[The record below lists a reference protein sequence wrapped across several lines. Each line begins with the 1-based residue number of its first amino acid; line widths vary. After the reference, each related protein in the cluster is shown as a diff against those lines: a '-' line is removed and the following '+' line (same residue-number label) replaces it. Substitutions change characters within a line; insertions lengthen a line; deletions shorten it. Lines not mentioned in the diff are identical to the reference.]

1 MTALQPATIPFARWF
16 DRGVIVAVVLA
27 CAVAMSLNVA
37 DPDLWGHVQYGR
49 DALRDGLPATTT
61 YSYRAQEY
69 PWVNH
74 EILAEL
80 GLAAVNDTIGGV
92 GLLVM
97 KALLGL
103 GVILLVGRA
112 ARKQDAGIVAAS
124 ALMLLVAAALGRHWM
139 LRPQLISYV
148 SFALLLALL
157 NFCFQG
163 WAGAWHLRW
172 PGKSSEES
180 EETKLTYDSRRM
192 RYLWLVPV
200 LMVIWTNSHGGFLAG
215 LCVYIAYLGL
225 RGLEVFSQ
233 RGRESFGLLRRF
245 ALMATVAVLAT
256 FMNPY
261 GYHFHEWLYHDL
273 HVPRP
278 EILEWRRPD
287 LLDPHTLPFLLLG
300 ATWLATLCLSKR
312 PKDFTQT
319 VILALIGWQAV
330 EHHRHMAF
338 FAIAAGFWLGG
349 PLQSLL
355 ERFGAGSADES
366 ITNNLGRRSRIA
378 FAAGLVLAIAIC
390 GVQLGRKLLTLQ
402 VDHSTFPVA
411 AIDYVARQGLQG
423 RMVVTFNWAQYALA
437 AIGAREPGQP
447 GVRIHVDGR
456 CRTSYSQAMLDEHFD
471 FILGPPDSR
480 MRYRDPASGPYDPT
494 QVLSSGMPD
503 LVLISRAQQPAV
515 EVMEGQG
522 DAWVLLYQD
531 SLAQL
536 WGRATKYANPESR
549 DFIPPDEREVGD
561 APQTAFTPWPA
572 IPAYVPRTNPSA
584 NTRFVQR

>member
-1 MTALQPATIPFARWF
+1 MTALRPATIPFATWF
-16 DRGVIVAVVLA
+16 DRGVVLA
-27 CAVAMSLNVA
+27 VALAGVVAMAMNLA

-61 YSYRAQEY
+61 YSYLAQEY
-69 PWVNH
+69 PWINH

-80 GLAAVNDTIGGV
+80 GLATINDLSGGV

-97 KALLGL
+97 KALLSL
-103 GVILLVGRA
+103 VVILLVGRQVQ
-112 ARKQDAGIVAAS
+112 KQGGGIVAAS
-124 ALMLLVAAALGRHWM
+124 ALMLLVAAALGRHWL
-139 LRPQLISYV
+139 LRPQLVSYV
-148 SFALLLALL
+148 SFALMLALL
-157 NFCFQG
+157 NWCFEG
-163 WAGAWHLRW
+163 WAGAWQLRW
-172 PGKSSEES
+172 PRNRSEPAD
-180 EETKLTYDSRRM
+180 LTYDSRRM
-192 RYLWLVPV
+192 RYLWLMPV
-200 LMVIWTNSHGGFLAG
+200 LMIVWTNSHGGFLAG

-225 RGLEVFSQ
+225 RGVEAYLQ

-245 ALMATVAVLAT
+245 ALMATVTVLAT
-256 FMNPY
+256 FINPY

-300 ATWLATLCLSKR
+300 ATWLATLCFSRR

-319 VILALIGWQAV
+319 IVLALIGWQAV

-355 ERFGAGSADES
+355 ERLGGGTADTS
-366 ITNNLGRRSRIA
+366 VTSSLGPRGRAA
-378 FAAGLVLAIAIC
+378 FAAGLLAVIAIC
-390 GVQLGRKLLTLQ
+390 GVQIGRKLTLQ
-402 VDHSTFPVA
+402 VDRSTFPVA
-411 AIDYVARQGLQG
+411 AVDYVAQQGLQG

-437 AIGAREPGQP
+437 AVGAREPGQP
-447 GVRIHVDGR
+447 GIRIHVDGR

-480 MRYRDPASGPYDPT
+480 MRYRAPASGPYDPARA
-494 QVLSSGMPD
+494 LSHGLPD
-503 LVLISRAQQPAV
+503 LALISRAQQPSV
-515 EVMEGQG
+515 NVLEQQNG
-522 DAWVLLYQD
+522 AWVLLYQD

-536 WGRATKYANPESR
+536 WGRASR
-549 DFIPPDEREVGD
+549 YDDPRSPDFIPLDQRLIGND
-561 APQTAFTPWPA
+561 LQTGFARWPA
-572 IPAYVPRTNPSA
+572 LPDYRPRA
-584 NTRFVQR
+584 GHRIAGKLVKR

>member
-1 MTALQPATIPFARWF
+1 MTAIQPASISFATWL

-27 CAVAMSLNVA
+27 SMVAMSVNLA

-49 DALRDGLPATTT
+49 DALASGLPATTT
-61 YSYRAQEY
+61 YSYVAQDY
-69 PWVNH
+69 PWINH

-80 GLAAVNDTIGGV
+80 GLAAVNDAFGGV

-103 GVILLVGRA
+103 CVILLIGRA
-112 ARKQDAGIVAAS
+112 AQKQGAGVVTAS
-124 ALMLLVAAALGRHWM
+124 ALMLLVAAALGRHWL

-157 NFCFQG
+157 NWCFAG
-163 WAGAWHLRW
+163 WAGTWQLRW
-172 PGKSSEES
+172 PGRARVEDS
-180 EETKLTYDSRRM
+180 TLTYDSRRM

-200 LMVIWTNSHGGFLAG
+200 LMMAWTNSHGGFLAG
-215 LCVYIAYLGL
+215 LCVYIAYMGL
-225 RGLEVFSQ
+225 RGIEAYCQ
-233 RGRESFGLLRRF
+233 RGRDSFGLLRRF

-256 FMNPY
+256 FINPY
-261 GYHFHEWLYHDL
+261 GYRFHQWLYHDL

-287 LLDPHTLPFLLLG
+287 LLDPYTLPFLLLG
-300 ATWLATLCLSKR
+300 GLWLATLAFSRR

-319 VILALIGWQAV
+319 AVLALIGWQAI

-355 ERFGAGSADES
+355 ERLGAGSADIS
-366 ITNNLGRRSRIA
+366 LADSLSRRGRVGLA
-378 FAAGLVLAIAIC
+378 LGLVAAIAIC
-390 GVQLGRKLLTLQ
+390 GVQCVRKLSALQ
-402 VDHSTFPVA
+402 VDRSTFPVA
-411 AIDYVARQGLQG
+411 AIDYVAQQGLQG

-437 AIGAREPGQP
+437 AIGARDAGQN

-471 FILGPPDSR
+471 FILGPPDPA
-480 MRYRDPASGPYDPT
+480 MRYRDPASGPYDPNRAL
-494 QVLSSGMPD
+494 QHGMPD
-503 LVLISRAQQPAV
+503 LALVSRAQAPSV
-515 EVMEGQG
+515 ETLERQNG
-522 DAWVLLYQD
+522 AWILLYQD

-536 WGRATKYANPESR
+536 WGRASR
-549 DFIPPDEREVGD
+549 YGDPASPDYIPVERRSITD
-561 APQTAFTPWPA
+561 APQTGHARWPA
-572 IPAYVPRTNPSA
+572 LPDYRPRPRATSGSL
-584 NTRFVQR
+584 VQR